1 MRRFPVL
8 SVLAAW
14 LAAVSLGAVVAA
26 QGRPPAAPP
35 ANEPD
40 PVLAASA
47 LLGATPLSGPD
58 YTIDAAVRTPG
69 TWHVFTITSPFGT
82 FEAEGLAQVEVRLQE
97 IAALRR
103 LEELSKAGVFARSAG
118 ESLVKVGTGV
128 VNAVTAPVE
137 TAKGIGGGVKRFGVN
152 LGRRTKRAVQRLTD
166 DSPGSGDSETGAGAR
181 VGGAAASAAKSLIGI
196 NGARRRWARR
206 VGADPYTTNPVLKD
220 ALERIAAVDAAGGI
234 ATSVVVPIPPIVG
247 TTAKVGDLV
256 WGTDPEEL
264 RKLNESRARDIGATS
279 DDAGAF
285 FRNRAFTLT
294 MQTRLVGALATVGVP
309 GAGDYL
315 ASAAEAADE
324 REALFFVES
333 AELLQREH
341 EAAPVARVL
350 TDSRALVAV
359 RASGEAIVVLPFDW
373 LRATDATAAE
383 FSELARRATAELG
396 ASTRRLVASGT
407 VTDGATAAIAAA
419 GWRR

>member
-1 MRRFPVL
+1 MRRLRLP
-8 SVLAAW
+8 SVLVSC
-14 LAAVSLGAVVAA
+14 AAVAAAVVTHAA
-26 QGRPPAAPP
+26 QPAAP
-35 ANEPD
+35 AASEPD
-40 PVLAASA
+40 PVLTAAA
-47 LLGATPLSGPD
+47 VLGATPLTGAD
-58 YTIDAAVRTPG
+58 YTIDPAVRTPD
-69 TWHVFTITSPFGT
+69 TYHLFTVTSPFGT
-82 FEAEGLAQVEVRLQE
+82 FEAVGLAQVEVRLQE
-97 IAALRR
+97 IAAMRR

-128 VNAVTAPVE
+128 VNAVTDPVE

-152 LGRRTKRAVQRLTD
+152 LGRRTKRVVQRMTD
-166 DSPGSGDSETGAGAR
+166 DTPGNGDSSTGTGAR

-234 ATSVVVPIPPIVG
+234 ATSIVVPIPPIVG

-264 RKLNESRARDIGATS
+264 RKLNEQRARDIGATS
-279 DDAGAF
+279 DDATAF

-294 MQTRLVGALATVGVP
+294 MQTRLVAALATVRVP
-309 GAGDYL
+309 GTGDYL

-341 EAAPVARVL
+341 ETSAVTRVL
-350 TDSRALVAV
+350 TDSRALVAS
-359 RASGEAIVVLPFDW
+359 RAGGEAIVVLPFDW
-373 LRATDATAAE
+373 LRATETTGAE
-383 FSELARRATAELG
+383 FAELARRAEAELG
-396 ASTRRLVASGT
+396 ASTRRVVVSGT
-407 VTDGATAAIAAA
+407 VTDAATAALAAA

>member
-1 MRRFPVL
+1 MRRLRGSFFVAFWCA
-8 SVLAAW
+8 VA
-14 LAAVSLGAVVAA
+14 AAVAGTRASQPAV
-26 QGRPPAAPP
+26 APLP
-35 ANEPD
+35 EPD
-40 PVLAASA
+40 PVLTAVA
-47 LLGATPLSGPD
+47 LLGATPLAGD
-58 YTIDAAVRTPG
+58 GYTIEPAVRTPD
-69 TWHVFTITSPFGT
+69 TYHVFTITSPFGT
-82 FEAEGLAQVEVRLQE
+82 FEAVGLAQVEVRLQE
-97 IAALRR
+97 IAAMRR
-103 LEELSKAGVFARSAG
+103 LEDLSKAGVFARSAG

-128 VNAVTAPVE
+128 VNAVSDPVE

-152 LGRRTKRAVQRLTD
+152 LGRRTKRVVQRMTD
-166 DSPGSGDSETGAGAR
+166 DTPDNGDSSTGAGAR

-234 ATSVVVPIPPIVG
+234 ATSIVVPIPPIVG

-264 RKLNESRARDIGATS
+264 RKLNEQRARDIGATS
-279 DDAGAF
+279 DDANAF

-294 MQTRLVGALATVGVP
+294 MQTRLVGALAAVGVP
-309 GAGDYL
+309 GTGDYL

-341 EAAPVARVL
+341 ETAAVARVL
-350 TDSRALVAV
+350 TDSRALVAG
-359 RASGEAIVVLPFDW
+359 RADGEAIVVLPFDW
-373 LRATDATAAE
+373 LRASETTRAE
-383 FSELARRATAELG
+383 FTELARRATAELG
-396 ASTRRLVASGT
+396 VSRRRLVVSGT
-407 VTDGATAAIAAA
+407 VTETATAALDAA

>member
-1 MRRFPVL
+1 MSWCV
-8 SVLAAW
+8 VVTLAA
-14 LAAVSLGAVVAA
+14 AVVTPAA
-26 QGRPPAAPP
+26 QPAAPQT
-35 ANEPD
+35 NEPD
-40 PVLAASA
+40 PVLTASA
-47 LLGATPLSGPD
+47 LLGATPPAGAD
-58 YTIDAAVRTPG
+58 YTIDQAVRTPG

-82 FEAEGLAQVEVRLQE
+82 FEAEGLAQVDVRLQE
-97 IAALRR
+97 IAAMRR

-128 VNAVTAPVE
+128 VNAVTDPVE

-152 LGRRTKRAVQRLTD
+152 LGRRTKRAVQRLND
-166 DSPGSGDSETGAGAR
+166 DSPGSGDSDTGTGAR

-234 ATSVVVPIPPIVG
+234 ATSVVVPIPPVVG

-279 DDAGAF
+279 DDANTF

-309 GAGDYL
+309 GTGDYL

-341 EAAPVARVL
+341 ETAPLTRVL
-350 TDSRALVAV
+350 TDSRALVAQ
-359 RASGEAIVVLPFDW
+359 RAGGEAIVVLPFDW
-373 LRATDATAAE
+373 LRATATTGAE
-383 FSELARRATAELG
+383 FADLARRAKAELG
-396 ASTRRLVASGT
+396 GSTLRLVVSGT
-407 VTDGATAAIAAA
+407 VTEAATAALAAA

>member
-1 MRRFPVL
+1 MRRPPISSFVQVL
-8 SVLAAW
+8 LLSAAVAAG
-14 LAAVSLGAVVAA
+14 AAVSA
-26 QGRPPAAPP
+26 QPAATP
-35 ANEPD
+35 ANESD
-40 PVLAASA
+40 PAFTAAG
-47 LLGATPLSGPD
+47 LLGATPLAGAD
-58 YTIDAAVRTPG
+58 YTIDPAVRTPG
-69 TWHVFTITSPFGT
+69 TWHVFSITSPFGT
-82 FEAEGLAQVEVRLQE
+82 FEAEGLAQVDVRLQE
-97 IAALRR
+97 IAAMRR

-128 VNAVTAPVE
+128 VNAVTDPVE

-152 LGRRTKRAVQRLTD
+152 LGRRTKRAVQRMTD
-166 DSPGSGDSETGAGAR
+166 DSPGGSDTNTSTGAR
-181 VGGAAASAAKSLIGI
+181 VGGAAAGAAKSLIGI

-234 ATSVVVPIPPIVG
+234 ATSIAVPIPPIVG

-264 RKLNESRARDIGATS
+264 RKLNESRARDLGATA
-279 DDAGAF
+279 DDASTF

-315 ASAAEAADE
+315 ASAAEAGDE

-341 EAAPVARVL
+341 EMSAVTRVL
-350 TDSRALVAV
+350 TDSRAIVAQ
-359 RASGEAIVVLPFDW
+359 RAGGEAIVVLPFDW
-373 LRATDATAAE
+373 LRAAETTGAE
-383 FSELARRATAELG
+383 FTELARRAKAELG
-396 ASTRRLVASGT
+396 ASTLRVVVSGT
-407 VTDGATAAIAAA
+407 VTDAATAVLAAA

>member
-1 MRRFPVL
+1 MRRLRLP
-8 SVLAAW
+8 SVLVSC
-14 LAAVSLGAVVAA
+14 AAVAAAVVTHAA
-26 QGRPPAAPP
+26 QPAAP
-35 ANEPD
+35 AASEPD
-40 PVLAASA
+40 PVLTAAA
-47 LLGATPLSGPD
+47 VLGATPLTGAD
-58 YTIDAAVRTPG
+58 YTIDPAVRTPD
-69 TWHVFTITSPFGT
+69 TYHLFTVTSPFGT
-82 FEAEGLAQVEVRLQE
+82 FEAVGLAQVEVRLQE
-97 IAALRR
+97 IAAMRR
-103 LEELSKAGVFARSAG
+103 LEDLSKAGVFARSAG

-128 VNAVTAPVE
+128 VNAVTDPVE

-152 LGRRTKRAVQRLTD
+152 LGRRTKRVVQRMTD
-166 DSPGSGDSETGAGAR
+166 DTPGNGDSSTGTGAR

-234 ATSVVVPIPPIVG
+234 ATSIVVPIPPIVG

-264 RKLNESRARDIGATS
+264 RKLNEQRARDIGATS
-279 DDAGAF
+279 DDATAF

-294 MQTRLVGALATVGVP
+294 MQTRLVAALATVRVP
-309 GAGDYL
+309 GTGDYL

-341 EAAPVARVL
+341 ETSAVTRVL
-350 TDSRALVAV
+350 TDSRALVAS
-359 RASGEAIVVLPFDW
+359 RAGGEAIAVLPFDW
-373 LRATDATAAE
+373 LRATETTGAE
-383 FSELARRATAELG
+383 FAELARRAEAELG
-396 ASTRRLVASGT
+396 ASTRRVVVSGT
-407 VTDGATAAIAAA
+407 VTDAATAALAAA

>member
-1 MRRFPVL
+1 MRRLRL
-8 SVLAAW
+8 SPALASW
-14 LAAVSLGAVVAA
+14 CVVAFVVTVVTHA
-26 QGRPPAAPP
+26 SQPAAPP
-35 ANEPD
+35 ASEPD
-40 PVLAASA
+40 PVLTAPAF
-47 LLGATPLSGPD
+47 LGAMPLTGAD
-58 YTIDAAVRTPG
+58 YTIDQVVRTPD
-69 TWHVFTITSPFGT
+69 TWHVFTISSTFGT
-82 FEAEGLAQVEVRLQE
+82 FEAEGRVQVATRLEE

-103 LEELSKAGVFARSAG
+103 LEDLSKAGVFARSAG

-128 VNAVTAPVE
+128 VNAVTDPVE

-152 LGRRTKRAVQRLTD
+152 LGRRTKRAVQRMTD
-166 DSPGSGDSETGAGAR
+166 DSPGGADGGTATSAR

-206 VGADPYTTNPVLKD
+206 VGADPYSTNPVLRD

-234 ATSVVVPIPPIVG
+234 ATSIAVPIPLVVG

-264 RKLNESRARDIGATS
+264 RKLNESRARDIGATT
-279 DDAGAF
+279 DDANTF

-294 MQTRLVGALATVGVP
+294 MQTRLVGALAAVGVP

-315 ASAAEAADE
+315 ASAAEAGDE

-341 EAAPVARVL
+341 ETAAVTRVL
-350 TDSRALVAV
+350 TDSRAIVAQ
-359 RASGEAIVVLPFDW
+359 RGHEGVVLLPFDW
-373 LRATDATAAE
+373 LRAAETTGAE
-383 FSELARRATAELG
+383 FTELAARAKAELG
-396 ASTRRLVASGT
+396 ASTLRVVVSGT
-407 VTDGATAAIAAA
+407 VTDAATAVLAAA

>member
-1 MRRFPVL
+1 VL
-8 SVLAAW
+8 
-14 LAAVSLGAVVAA
+14 VSCAVVAA
-26 QGRPPAAPP
+26 AVATHAVQPAAPP
-35 ANEPD
+35 ASEPD
-40 PVLAASA
+40 PVLTAAA
-47 LLGATPLSGPD
+47 VLGATPLTGTD
-58 YTIDAAVRTPG
+58 YTIDPAVRTPD
-69 TWHVFTITSPFGT
+69 TWHLFTITSPFGT
-82 FEAEGLAQVEVRLQE
+82 FEAVGLAQVEVRLQE
-97 IAALRR
+97 IAAMRR
-103 LEELSKAGVFARSAG
+103 LEDLSKAGVFARSAG

-128 VNAVTAPVE
+128 VNAVADPVE

-152 LGRRTKRAVQRLTD
+152 LGRRTKRVVQRMTD
-166 DSPGSGDSETGAGAR
+166 DTPDNGDSSTGAGAR

-234 ATSVVVPIPPIVG
+234 ATSIVVPIPPIVG

-264 RKLNESRARDIGATS
+264 RKLNEQRARDIGATS
-279 DDAGAF
+279 DDANAF

-294 MQTRLVGALATVGVP
+294 MQTRLVAALATVRVP
-309 GAGDYL
+309 GTGDYL

-341 EAAPVARVL
+341 ETSAVTRVL
-350 TDSRALVAV
+350 TDSRALVAR
-359 RASGEAIVVLPFDW
+359 RADGEAIVVLPFDW
-373 LRATDATAAE
+373 LRATDTTGAE
-383 FSELARRATAELG
+383 FTELARRAEAELG
-396 ASTRRLVASGT
+396 ASTRRVVVSGT
-407 VTDGATAAIAAA
+407 VTDAATAALAAA

>member
-1 MRRFPVL
+1 ML
-8 SVLAAW
+8 
-14 LAAVSLGAVVAA
+14 VSCAVVAA
-26 QGRPPAAPP
+26 VVVTRAAQPAAPP
-35 ANEPD
+35 AHEPD
-40 PVLAASA
+40 PVLTATA
-47 LLGATPLSGPD
+47 LLGATPLTGAD
-58 YTIDAAVRTPG
+58 YTIDPAVRTPD
-69 TWHVFTITSPFGT
+69 TYHVLSIISPFGT
-82 FEAEGLAQVEVRLQE
+82 FEAVGLAQVEVRLQE
-97 IAALRR
+97 IAAMRR

-128 VNAVTAPVE
+128 VNAVTDPVD

-166 DSPGSGDSETGAGAR
+166 DRPASSDADSDTGSR

-247 TTAKVGDLV
+247 TTAKVGDRV

-264 RKLNESRARDIGATS
+264 RKLNERRARDIGATN
-279 DDAGAF
+279 DDANTF

-309 GAGDYL
+309 GTGDYL

-341 EAAPVARVL
+341 ETAAVARVL
-350 TDSRALVAV
+350 TDSRALVAR
-359 RASGEAIVVLPFDW
+359 RADGAAIVVLPFDW
-373 LRATDATAAE
+373 LRATDTLAAE
-383 FSELARRATAELG
+383 FTELARRASAELG
-396 ASTRRLVASGT
+396 ARTLRVVVSGT
-407 VTDGATAAIAAA
+407 MTDAATAALAAA

>member
-1 MRRFPVL
+1 MRRLRLP
-8 SVLAAW
+8 SVLVSC
-14 LAAVSLGAVVAA
+14 AAVAAAVVTHAA
-26 QGRPPAAPP
+26 QPAAP
-35 ANEPD
+35 AASEPD
-40 PVLAASA
+40 PVLTAAA
-47 LLGATPLSGPD
+47 VLGATPLTGAD
-58 YTIDAAVRTPG
+58 YTIDPAVRTPD
-69 TWHVFTITSPFGT
+69 TYHLFTVTSPFGT
-82 FEAEGLAQVEVRLQE
+82 FEAVGLAQVEVRLQE
-97 IAALRR
+97 IAAMRR
-103 LEELSKAGVFARSAG
+103 LEDLSKAGVFARSAG

-128 VNAVTAPVE
+128 VNAVTDPVE

-152 LGRRTKRAVQRLTD
+152 LGRRTKRVVQRMTD
-166 DSPGSGDSETGAGAR
+166 DTPGNGDSSTGTGAR

-234 ATSVVVPIPPIVG
+234 ATSIVVPIPPIVG

-264 RKLNESRARDIGATS
+264 RKLNEQRARDIGATS
-279 DDAGAF
+279 DDATAF

-294 MQTRLVGALATVGVP
+294 MQTRLVAALATVRVP
-309 GAGDYL
+309 GTGDYL

-341 EAAPVARVL
+341 ETSAVTRVL
-350 TDSRALVAV
+350 TDSRALVAS
-359 RASGEAIVVLPFDW
+359 RAGGEAIVVLPFDW
-373 LRATDATAAE
+373 LRATETTGAE
-383 FSELARRATAELG
+383 FAELARRAEAELG
-396 ASTRRLVASGT
+396 ASTRRVVVSGT
-407 VTDGATAAIAAA
+407 VTDAATAALAAA

>member
-1 MRRFPVL
+1 MRRLRLP
-8 SVLAAW
+8 SVLVSC
-14 LAAVSLGAVVAA
+14 AAVAAAVVTHAA
-26 QGRPPAAPP
+26 QPAAP
-35 ANEPD
+35 AASEPD
-40 PVLAASA
+40 PVLTAAA
-47 LLGATPLSGPD
+47 VLGATPLTGAD
-58 YTIDAAVRTPG
+58 YTIDPAVRTPD
-69 TWHVFTITSPFGT
+69 TYHLFTVTSPFGT
-82 FEAEGLAQVEVRLQE
+82 FEAVGLAQVEVRLQE
-97 IAALRR
+97 IAAMRR
-103 LEELSKAGVFARSAG
+103 LEDLSKAGVFARSAG

-128 VNAVTAPVE
+128 VNAVTDPVE

-152 LGRRTKRAVQRLTD
+152 LGRRTKRVVQRMTD
-166 DSPGSGDSETGAGAR
+166 DTPGNGDSSTGTGAR

-234 ATSVVVPIPPIVG
+234 ATSIVVPIPPIVG

-264 RKLNESRARDIGATS
+264 RKLNEQRARDIGATS
-279 DDAGAF
+279 DDATAF

-294 MQTRLVGALATVGVP
+294 MQTRLVAALATVRAP
-309 GAGDYL
+309 GTGDYL

-341 EAAPVARVL
+341 ETSAVTRVL
-350 TDSRALVAV
+350 TDSRALVAS
-359 RASGEAIVVLPFDW
+359 RAGGEAIAVLPFDW
-373 LRATDATAAE
+373 LRATETTGAE
-383 FSELARRATAELG
+383 FAELARRAEAELG
-396 ASTRRLVASGT
+396 ASTRRVVVSGT
-407 VTDGATAAIAAA
+407 VTDAATAALAAA

>member
-1 MRRFPVL
+1 MRRLRGSFFVAFWCA
-8 SVLAAW
+8 V
-14 LAAVSLGAVVAA
+14 AAVAGTRASQPAV
-26 QGRPPAAPP
+26 APLP
-35 ANEPD
+35 EPD
-40 PVLAASA
+40 PVLTAAA
-47 LLGATPLSGPD
+47 LLGATPPAGD
-58 YTIDAAVRTPG
+58 GYTIDPAVRTPD
-69 TWHVFTITSPFGT
+69 TYHVFTITSPFGT
-82 FEAEGLAQVEVRLQE
+82 FEAVGLAQVEVRLQE
-97 IAALRR
+97 IAAMRR

-128 VNAVTAPVE
+128 VNAVSDPVE

-152 LGRRTKRAVQRLTD
+152 LGRRTRRAVQRLTD
-166 DSPGSGDSETGAGAR
+166 DTPGSGDPGPGTGAR

-264 RKLNESRARDIGATS
+264 RKLNEQRARDIGATS
-279 DDAGAF
+279 DDANAF
-285 FRNRAFTLT
+285 FRNRVFTLT
-294 MQTRLVGALATVGVP
+294 MQTRLVAALAAVGVP
-309 GAGDYL
+309 GTGDYL
-315 ASAAEAADE
+315 ASAAESADE

-341 EAAPVARVL
+341 ETAAVARVL
-350 TDSRALVAV
+350 TDSRALVAG
-359 RASGEAIVVLPFDW
+359 RADGEAVLVLPFDW
-373 LRATDATAAE
+373 LRATGTTSAE
-383 FSELARRATAELG
+383 FTELARRATTELG
-396 ASTRRLVASGT
+396 ASRRRLVVSGT
-407 VTDGATAAIAAA
+407 VTETATAALGLA

>member
-1 MRRFPVL
+1 MWCPRIA
-8 SVLAAW
+8 SVIVSW
-14 LAAVSLGAVVAA
+14 SVAAVAAVVVTGAS
-26 QGRPPAAPP
+26 QPAAVPTG
-35 ANEPD
+35 ESD
-40 PVLAASA
+40 PVLTASA
-47 LLGATPLSGPD
+47 LIGATPLVGPD
-58 YTIDAAVRTPG
+58 YTIEPAVHTPG
-69 TWHVFTITSPFGT
+69 NYHVFSVTSPFGV
-82 FEAEGLAQVEVRLQE
+82 FEAEGLTQVEVRLQE

-103 LEELSKAGVFARSAG
+103 LEELSRAGVFARSAG

-128 VNAVTAPVE
+128 VNAVTDPVE

-166 DSPGSGDSETGAGAR
+166 DSPGGSDSEKGTGSR

-196 NGARRRWARR
+196 NSARRRWARR
-206 VGADPYTTNPVLKD
+206 VGADPYSTNPVLKD

-264 RKLNESRARDIGATS
+264 RKLNESRARDIGTTE
-279 DDAGAF
+279 DDANAF

-294 MQTRLVGALATVGVP
+294 MQTRLVGALAPVGVP

-315 ASAAEAADE
+315 ASAAEAGDH

-333 AELLQREH
+333 AEMLQREH
-341 EAAPVARVL
+341 EASPVARVL
-350 TDSRALVAV
+350 TDSRAIVAQ
-359 RASGEAIVVLPFDW
+359 RASGEAIVVLPVDW
-373 LRATDATAAE
+373 LRAAETTGAE
-383 FSELARRATAELG
+383 FTELARRAKAELG
-396 ASTRRLVASGT
+396 ASTLRLVVSGT
-407 VTDGATAAIAAA
+407 VTDVASAALAAA

>member
-1 MRRFPVL
+1 MRRPRV
-8 SVLAAW
+8 SSIVVCSCLAA
-14 LAAVSLGAVVAA
+14 AVAMRA
-26 QGRPPAAPP
+26 AAPASQAPVTP
-35 ANEPD
+35 APDTEPV
-40 PVLAASA
+40 PTATV
-47 LLGATPLSGPD
+47 LLGATPLTGAD
-58 YTIDAAVRTPG
+58 YTIDPAVRTPG

-82 FEAEGLAQVEVRLQE
+82 FEAVGLAQVAVRLQE

-103 LEELSKAGVFARSAG
+103 LDELSKAGVFARAAG

-128 VNAVTAPVE
+128 VNAVTDPVE
-137 TAKGIGGGVKRFGVN
+137 TARGLGGGVKRFGVN
-152 LGRRTKRAVQRLTD
+152 LGRRTKRVVQRLTD
-166 DSPGSGDSETGAGAR
+166 DRPAGSDTDSDTGSR
-181 VGGAAASAAKSLIGI
+181 VGGAAASAAKSLVGI

-264 RKLNESRARDIGATS
+264 RKLNEQRARDLGATS
-279 DDAGAF
+279 DDASAF
-285 FRNRAFTLT
+285 FRNRVFTLT
-294 MQTRLVGALATVGVP
+294 MQTRLVGALAAVGVP

-341 EAAPVARVL
+341 EAAAVTRVL
-350 TDSRALVAV
+350 TDSRALVAR
-359 RASGEAIVVLPFDW
+359 RADGEAIVVLPFDW
-373 LRATDATAAE
+373 LRAADTAAAE
-383 FSELARRATAELG
+383 FGELARRATAELG
-396 ASTRRLVASGT
+396 ASARRVVVSGT
-407 VTDGATAAIAAA
+407 VTEAATAALASA